1 MKKAQTGLDTI
12 IIPFI
17 ILGVVIALAAI
28 GLVAI
33 KVLPEI
39 VTLTNQTNEDIGQK
53 VLWIPSIIN
62 VIGWGFLLGMGIS
75 FIVTAWVLKAHPIFY
90 GIGAIS
96 LILGVYMAMV
106 VSNAF
111 EYLGETPLVNET
123 NTTLTFVTFVSNN
136 IVGIITTV
144 GLVALTLA
152 YITFKKQGGGAVE
165 ELTS

>member
-12 IIPFI
+12 TIPFI

-39 VTLTNQTNEDIGQK
+39 VTLTNQTNEDIGQR

-62 VIGWGFLLGMGIS
+62 TIGWGFLLGMGIS

-90 GIGAIS
+90 GIGALS

-106 VSNAF
+106 VSNVF
-111 EYLGETPLVNET
+111 EYLGSTPIVNET
-123 NTTLTFVTFVSNN
+123 SNTLTFVGFVSHN
-136 IVGIITTV
+136 IVGIITSV
-144 GLVALTLA
+144 GLIALTLA
-152 YITFKKQGGGAVE
+152 YITFKKQGGSAVE
-165 ELTS
+165 ELSI